1 MNKVLLS
8 LIITILLFL
17 VPLLFMLS
25 LMYCPYIIIGIGAI
39 GGILAIW
46 YAIYLDIGGE

>member
-17 VPLLFMLS
+17 VPLLFVLS
-25 LMYCPYIIIGIGAI
+25 LMYCPYIIVGICAI
-39 GGILAIW
+39 AGILEIW
-46 YAIYLDIGGE
+46 YVIYLSIGGE